1 MAVILETRQTPGFR
15 FVGVDR
21 DSFVVAATGM
31 GNMVDA
37 AAQRTPAPNIA
48 NVERERGVDVD
59 RRL

>member
-15 FVGVDR
+15 FVRVDR
-21 DSFVVAATGM
+21 HSFVVAATGM

-48 NVERERGVDVD
+48 DVERERGVDAD